1 MVPWPPGGVAD
12 FLGRLIGESI
22 GLQIGQQVIIENKA
36 GAGTNIGSDAVAK
49 ADPDGYTLLMASSN
63 NAVNMTLFKKM
74 SYDTARDFAPVAL
87 VGYTPMVL
95 VTHPSVPA
103 KDLGAFLRHAKA
115 HPDKLLYASAGNG
128 SPAHLAAEI
137 LQGTA
142 GIKMVHVPYKGAAP
156 AVTDLI
162 GGQVQLLIT
171 NVTASVGHIQSGKL
185 RALAITGK
193 SRSPALPEVPTF
205 AEAGLPAY
213 NANAWYGIVAP
224 RGTPAPVVEKLAAAV
239 ARALADPVIARKLEQ
254 QGVELAGMGSPDAFA
269 KLIGSDIVT
278 YRKLITDIGVT
289 MD

>member
-103 KDLGAFLRHAKA
+103 KDVGAFLRHAKA